1 MAEEKKNMP
10 TIDDQYQRLIEARN
24 FHYNNLNK
32 WLMSFYAIIAALFV
46 AFYKLYAEQPG
57 SEVVMIIAILG
68 YVVSLGALLSGKG
81 YYYWEYKWIERL
93 YRFEKLVL
101 KYNHDDKQV
110 YSALSNKKKHDNP
123 YCPTDGANISTTQI
137 ALFVTLCITIAW
149 GFIIVL
155 FGFLDGQF
163 EVVNVLTS
171 LGVSIVASYV
181 FMLIGAAIFP
191 SHLEGLDVLEKPK
204 TDKDMNKFWDRKTY
218 VIVIVTLVA
227 ITLLSVVMYFT
238 ADKGADMIWLHI
250 AIDTIALTVAVVG
263 VYMAY
268 RIQMSIQHLS
278 EENRKRD
285 MFDQSFHIFVTKIE
299 VINQTYQS
307 WCAQTDESVKR
318 AYANTISTQ
327 AMLAY
332 YALSDL
338 VTSEYY
344 KEKIKEQDETK
355 DIFEML
361 SKLSDKFVMRIAGI
375 KDADEKG
382 IRNTD
387 LTQEGTFTFV
397 NNLNNLSA
405 DFIRGIYEITKED
418 SKRLDARFE

>member
-1 MAEEKKNMP
+1 MEEEKKNMP
-10 TIDDQYQRLIEARN
+10 TVDDQYQRLIDARN

-46 AFYKLYAEQPG
+46 AFYKLYPG
-57 SEVVMIIAILG
+57 DIVIVIASLG
-68 YVVSLGALLSGKG
+68 YIVSLGALLSGKG

-137 ALFVTLCITIAW
+137 ALFVTSCITVAW
-149 GFIIVL
+149 GFIIVMYGF
-155 FGFLDGQF
+155 FGMQF
-163 EVVNVLTS
+163 DVVSVLIS
-171 LGVSIVASYV
+171 SGASIVASYV
-181 FMLIGAAIFP
+181 FMLIGAACFP
-191 SHLEGLDVLEKPK
+191 SHLGGLDELEKTK
-204 TDKDMNKFWDRKTY
+204 TDKDMNKFWNLKTF
-218 VIVIVTLVA
+218 VIILITLVA
-227 ITLLSVVMYFT
+227 IALLSVVMYIT
-238 ADKGADMIWLHI
+238 VDKGANIIWLHI

-268 RIQMSIQHLS
+268 RIQMSIQRLS

-332 YALSDL
+332 YAMSDL
-338 VTSEYY
+338 VTSDYY

-361 SKLSDKFVMRIAGI
+361 SKLSDKFVLRIAGI
-375 KDADEKG
+375 KDVDEKG

-418 SKRLDARFE
+418 SKRLDARYV

>member
-1 MAEEKKNMP
+1 MSETKKENMP
-10 TIDDQYQRLIEARN
+10 TVDSQYQRLIEARN
-24 FHYNNLNK
+24 FHYDNLNK

-46 AFYKLYAEQPG
+46 AFYKLYPG
-57 SEVVMIIAILG
+57 DIVIVIAILG
-68 YVVSLGALLSGKG
+68 YIVSLGALLSGKG

-137 ALFVTLCITIAW
+137 ALFVTSCITVAW
-149 GFIIVL
+149 GFIIVMYGF
-155 FGFLDGQF
+155 FGMQF
-163 EVVNVLTS
+163 DVVSVLIS
-171 LGVSIVASYV
+171 LGASIVASYV
-181 FMLIGAAIFP
+181 FMLIGAACFP
-191 SHLEGLDVLEKPK
+191 SHLGGLDELEKTK
-204 TDKDMNKFWDRKTY
+204 TDKDMNKFWNLKTF
-218 VIVIVTLVA
+218 VIILITLVA
-227 ITLLSVVMYFT
+227 IALLSVVMYIT
-238 ADKGADMIWLHI
+238 VDKGANIIWLHI

-268 RIQMSIQHLS
+268 RIQMSIQQLS

-285 MFDQSFHIFVTKIE
+285 MFDKSFHIFVTKIE

-307 WCAQTDESVKR
+307 WCAQTEESVKR

-332 YALSDL
+332 YAMSDL
-338 VTSEYY
+338 VTSDYY
-344 KEKIKEQDETK
+344 KEKIKAQDETK